1 MCPPG
6 FGYTPPM
13 TEAPS
18 PDTPPTAL
26 SDDGHAQQAPVA
38 NVRPLDLA
46 ALAVGHRGAV
56 LRQPDGTPERLAP
69 TAAIKRISDGLV
81 PMVCHAPA
89 TARRLNTSPFPAL
102 DLLELFAFVRPA
114 TFCRPTPSGLAA
126 ALGLDK
132 PTDIDDEARILQL
145 AGGAL
150 LTDLIRMEPGRDRD
164 LAAETARMMEAAN
177 WGWTPLVLRAL
188 AAETPPAMDG
198 LANRALEIWRRL
210 PEWSEFA
217 PDAQPGNLP
226 VPEDETRARLAKL
239 VGKHA
244 EDRPQQ
250 GDYAAAVSHAFA
262 PRDEEDAPNTVLAE
276 AGTGVGKTLGYIA
289 PASLWA
295 ERNDGTVWI
304 STYTRNL
311 QRQIDSELDRLHP
324 DPRVKA
330 RKVVIRKGRENY
342 LCLLNYEDAIT
353 GLRGRPQDSIGLGLM
368 ARWASVTRDGDM
380 GGADFPAWLI
390 DIATPRNT
398 VGLTDRRGE
407 CIYSACAHYH
417 RCFVEKTVRRA
428 KRADIVVANH
438 ALVLAQTATG
448 GMDDGQIPT
457 RLIFDEGHH
466 LFDAAD
472 SAFSAQ
478 LSGQEGAELRRWL
491 LGPEEGR
498 KTRARGLQ
506 RRIEDIA
513 ALDERIGEFV
523 DAIVEAADALPG
535 PGWNQRIAGG
545 TARGDA
551 ELFLAEIRQQVY
563 ARAKDARSPYDLET
577 ETDSPVPGLLDAA
590 RELRES
596 LNRLIQPMRALSERL
611 LLALDEN
618 SSDLDTPT
626 RNRIESV
633 SRGLRRRA
641 EGELEAW
648 KSMLDALAKGVPEEF
663 VDWFSVTRAQGRD
676 ADVGMHRHWIDPMLP
691 FAKTVAEP
699 AHGIVVTSA
708 TLRDGTG
715 DNELDWQSAEQRTG
729 AVHLEQPPYRA
740 QVTSPFNYPEQT
752 RVLVVT
758 DVRKDDMNQVA
769 AAYRELFVASG
780 GGALGLF
787 TAISRLRS
795 VHERIAPTLE
805 EMGYPLLAQHVD
817 RMDTGSLVEIFRAE
831 EQSCLLGTDAVRDGV
846 DVPGRS
852 LRLIVFDRVPWPRP
866 SILHRARRKAFTR
879 SRYDDLITRLRLKQA
894 YGRLVRRADDSGV
907 FVMLDPMMPSRLA
920 GAFPDGVDIQRV
932 GLAEA
937 VAATRDFLSQPE

>member
-1 MCPPG
+1 
-6 FGYTPPM
+6 M
-13 TEAPS
+13 TETPAPR
-18 PDTPPTAL
+18 PEPNTDIEPAL
-26 SDDGHAQQAPVA
+26 T
-38 NVRPLDLA
+38 RPLDIP

-56 LRQPDGTPERLAP
+56 LMDAVGAGEPLSP
-69 TAAIKRISDGLV
+69 AAAVKRIAGGIV

-114 TFCRPTPSGLAA
+114 VFCRPTPSGLAN
-126 ALGLDK
+126 ALSLPTPDGLQ
-132 PTDIDDEARILQL
+132 DEARLLQL

-150 LTDLIRMEPGRDRD
+150 LTELIRMEPGRARD
-164 LAAETARMMEAAN
+164 LTAETARMMEAAR

-188 AAETPPAMDG
+188 ASEVPPAMDG
-198 LANRALEIWRRL
+198 LANRSLEIWRRL

-217 PDAQPGNLP
+217 PEGQAGNLP
-226 VPEDETRARLAKL
+226 VPEDETRARLAEL
-239 VGKHA
+239 VGSDA

-250 GDYAAAVSHAFA
+250 ADYASAVSHAFA
-262 PRDEEDAPNTVLAE
+262 PRDDESTPNAVLAE

-289 PASLWA
+289 SASLWA

-311 QRQIDSELDRLHP
+311 QRQIDSELDRLYP
-324 DPRVKA
+324 DPKVKA

-342 LCLLNYEDAIT
+342 LCLLNYEDAVV
-353 GLRGRPQDSIGLGLM
+353 GLRGRPQDAIGIGLM
-368 ARWASVTRDGDM
+368 ARWAAATRDGDM
-380 GGADFPAWLI
+380 GGGDFPAWLV
-390 DIATPRNT
+390 DLASPRNT
-398 VGLTDRRGE
+398 VGLADRRGE

-506 RRIEDIA
+506 RRIEDVA

-523 DAIVEAADALPG
+523 DAIIEAANALPG

-551 ELFLAEIRQQVY
+551 ETLLAEIRQQVY

-577 ETDSPVPGLLDAA
+577 ETDSPVPGLLDSA
-590 RELRES
+590 REMRES

-611 LLALDEN
+611 MLVLDEHA
-618 SSDLDTPT
+618 SDLDTPT

-648 KSMLDALAKGVPEEF
+648 RSMLDALTDGVPEEF
-663 VDWFSVTRAQGRD
+663 VDWFSVTRSQGRD
-676 ADVGMHRHWIDPMLP
+676 IDIGMHRHWIDPMLP
-691 FAKTVAEP
+691 FAKMVAAP
-699 AHGIVVTSA
+699 AHGIVITSA

-715 DNELDWQSAEQRTG
+715 DTELDWRSAEQRTG
-729 AVHLEQPPYRA
+729 TVHLEHPPYRA
-740 QVTSPFNYPEQT
+740 HVTSPFNYPDQT

-758 DVRKDDMNQVA
+758 DVRKDDMTQVA
-769 AAYRELFVASG
+769 AAYRELFLASQ

-787 TAISRLRS
+787 TAITRLRA
-795 VHERIAPTLE
+795 VHERIAPGLE
-805 EMGYPLLAQHVD
+805 DLGYPLLAQHVD

-831 EQSCLLGTDAVRDGV
+831 ERSCLLGTDAVRDGV

-894 YGRLVRRADDSGV
+894 YGRLVRRATDSGV

-937 VAATRDFLSQPE
+937 VEITRDFLSQSE

>member
-1 MCPPG
+1 MTDAPLPDPG
-6 FGYTPPM
+6 PEHDPHM
-13 TEAPS
+13 APDMA
-18 PDTPPTAL
+18 PDTPPA
-26 SDDGHAQQAPVA
+26 
-38 NVRPLDLA
+38 RPLDLPA
-46 ALAVGHRGAV
+46 IAVGHRGAV
-56 LRQPDGTPERLAP
+56 LMDAAGAAERLAP
-69 TAAIKRISDGLV
+69 AAAVKRIADGIV
-81 PMVCHAPA
+81 PIVCHAPA

-114 TFCRPTPSGLAA
+114 QFCRPTPAGLAD
-126 ALGLDK
+126 ALALEAPDGLES
-132 PTDIDDEARILQL
+132 EARLLQL

-150 LTDLIRMEPGRDRD
+150 LTELIRMEPGRARD

-177 WGWTPLVLRAL
+177 WGWTSLVLRAL
-188 AAETPPAMDG
+188 GAEIPRAMDG

-217 PDAQPGNLP
+217 PEGQPGNLP
-226 VPEDETRARLAKL
+226 VPVDETRARLAEL
-239 VGKHA
+239 VGKDA

-250 GDYAAAVSHAFA
+250 GDYASAVSLAFG
-262 PRDEEDAPNTVLAE
+262 PRDEEGTPNAVLAE

-304 STYTRNL
+304 STFTRNL

-324 DPRVKA
+324 DPKIKA

-342 LCLLNYEDAIT
+342 LCLLNYEDAVV
-353 GLRGRPQDSIGLGLM
+353 GLRGRPQDAIGLGLM
-368 ARWASVTRDGDM
+368 ARWASATRDGDM
-380 GGADFPAWLI
+380 GGGDFPAWLV
-390 DIATPRNT
+390 DLAGGRNT
-398 VGLTDRRGE
+398 VGLADRRGE

-438 ALVLAQTATG
+438 ALVLAQIATG

-506 RRIEDIA
+506 RRIEDVA

-523 DAIVEAADALPG
+523 DSIVEAAHALPG

-545 TARGDA
+545 TAHGDA
-551 ELFLAEIRQQVY
+551 ETFLAELRQQVY

-577 ETDSPVPGLLDAA
+577 ETDSPVPELLDAA
-590 RELRES
+590 RELKDS
-596 LNRLIQPMRALSERL
+596 LNRLIQPTRALSERL
-611 LLALDEN
+611 MLVLDEN
-618 SSDLDTPT
+618 ASDLDTPT

-648 KSMLDALAKGVPEEF
+648 KSMLDALADGVPEEF
-663 VDWFSVTRAQGRD
+663 VDWFSVTRSQGRD
-676 ADVGMHRHWIDPMLP
+676 IDIGMHRHWIDPMLP

-715 DNELDWQSAEQRTG
+715 DPEIDWQSAEERTG
-729 AVHLEQPPYRA
+729 AVHMAQPPFRA
-740 QVTSPFNYPEQT
+740 QVTSPFDYPKQT

-758 DVRKDDMNQVA
+758 DVRKDDLNQVA
-769 AAYRELFVASG
+769 AAYRELFVAAG

-787 TAISRLRS
+787 TAITRLRG
-795 VHERIAPTLE
+795 VHEQIAPVLE
-805 EMGYPLLAQHVD
+805 DMEYPLLAQHVD
-817 RMDTGSLVEIFRAE
+817 RMDTGSLVEIFRTE
-831 EQSCLLGTDAVRDGV
+831 ERSCLLGTDAVRDGV

-879 SRYDDLITRLRLKQA
+879 SRYDDMITRLRLKQA
-894 YGRLVRRADDSGV
+894 YGRLIRRATDSGV

-920 GAFPDGVDIQRV
+920 GAFPDGVEIERV
-932 GLAEA
+932 GLADA
-937 VAATRDFLSQPE
+937 VATTRDFLSQVE